1 MKYISLVSI
10 LLFLT
15 MIGCSKDS
23 TSTGPP
29 PPAEKDNLA
38 LGWRSFEAQR
48 YDSAVTYFT
57 NSYNEAT
64 TVALR
69 GESLNGR
76 AWSYM
81 YKRDLVKSKGD
92 FVFATGLTGITATVL
107 NDVRVG
113 SAFVLYSLNDFSGA
127 ASNADAA
134 LSDNPAYVFAHDPKV
149 TLKRVCLLI
158 VQSYF
163 ANGLFIQSAAQ
174 LDIVDPLRAPHS
186 ADPAILLGNIT
197 AALNS
202 L

>member
-1 MKYISLVSI
+1 MRRKSLIGIVF
-10 LLFLT
+10 FLA
-15 MIGCSKDS
+15 MFGCSKDS
-23 TSTGPP
+23 TPTSPP
-29 PPAEKDNLA
+29 PPVEKDNLA

-57 NSYNEAT
+57 TSYNAAT
-64 TVALR
+64 TAALR

-76 AWSYM
+76 GWSYM

-92 FVFATGLTGITATVL
+92 FVFALGLSGIAATTL

-113 SAFVLYSLNDFSGA
+113 SAFALYSLNDFSGA
-127 ASNADAA
+127 ASNAAAA
-134 LSDNPAYVFAHDPKV
+134 LSDDPAYVFAHDPKV
-149 TLKRVCLLI
+149 TVKRIRLLI

-163 ANGLFIQSAAQ
+163 ANGQFTQSATQ
-174 LDIVDPLRAPHS
+174 LDIVDPLKAPHS
-186 ADPAILLGNIT
+186 ADPMILLGNIT

>member
-1 MKYISLVSI
+1 MKFISFVGILV
-10 LLFLT
+10 FLAVF
-15 MIGCSKDS
+15 GCSKESAS
-23 TSTGPP
+23 TSPP

-38 LGWRSFEAQR
+38 LGWQSFEAQR

-57 NSYNEAT
+57 ASYNAAT
-64 TVALR
+64 TASLR

-76 AWSYM
+76 GWAYM

-92 FVFATGLTGITATVL
+92 FVFALGLSGISATVL

-113 SAFVLYSLNDFSGA
+113 GAFTLYSLNDFSGA
-127 ASNADAA
+127 ASNANAA
-134 LSDNPAYVFAHDPKV
+134 LLDNPAYVFAHDPKV
-149 TLKRVCLLI
+149 TLKRVRLLI
-158 VQSYF
+158 VQSFF
-163 ANGLFIQSAAQ
+163 ANGQFAQSAAQ
-174 LDIVDPLRAPHS
+174 LDIVDPIKAPHS